1 MDKIIFWIKVS
12 RPGLWF
18 PALWLY
24 FLPLSGMRVWES
36 MDFWLGIIFVTFPLN
51 FIIYGWNDYV
61 DHETDKLNPRKDSF
75 LFGAKGS
82 QEELDTLPPLL
93 AFFQIAFYGFF
104 IYWLGLHSTWLFA
117 ALVLVMLA
125 YNFPKKGFRNMP
137 PLELFAQFGY
147 LLIVPF
153 SVMLNDTAAVP
164 LLTYAYLVLFAIQS
178 QLIGEVMD
186 IEPDRQANRNTSA
199 TKLGL
204 KNTKILIILI
214 VALEV
219 GLLMFAYDDFIFGGM
234 LALGLVWLLVDLFI
248 IFKNQKYTLAQMKLF
263 GVGSN
268 LIAAVSMAYVWWSG
282 VLMGI

>member
-1 MDKIIFWIKVS
+1 MDKIIFWVKVS

-36 MDFWLGIIFVTFPLN
+36 MDFWLGILFVTFPLN

-82 QEELDTLPPLL
+82 QEELNTLPPLL
-93 AFFQIAFYGFF
+93 VIFQLVFYGFF
-104 IYWLGLHSTWLFA
+104 IYWLGLSSIWLFA

-125 YNFPKKGFRNMP
+125 YNFPKKGFRNTP

-153 SVMLNDTAAVP
+153 SVMLNDTAEVP
-164 LLTYAYLVLFAIQS
+164 WLTYIYLVLFAIQS
-178 QLIGEVMD
+178 QLIGEAMD
-186 IEPDRQANRNTSA
+186 IEPDRLANRDTSA

-204 KNTKILIILI
+204 RNTKILIILI

-219 GLLMFAYDDFIFGGM
+219 GLLMFAYNDFVFGGM
-234 LALGLVWLLVDLFI
+234 LALGLVWLLIDLFL
-248 IFKNQKYTLAQMKLF
+248 IFKTQRYTLGQMKLF

-268 LIAAVSMAYVWWSG
+268 LIAAVSMGYVWWSG
-282 VLMGI
+282 VLMGG